1 MYEGDRR
8 AIYGVNGIG
17 VSLAIMEIGKRNQ
30 LLVFTTFRLLF
41 SEVKCTWKWTS
52 KTEHLKMAKTDCF
65 YLTGLLEHTP

>member
-30 LLVFTTFRLLF
+30 LPVFTFRRLF
-41 SEVKCTWKWTS
+41 SE
-52 KTEHLKMAKTDCF
+52 EMHLEMDI
-65 YLTGLLEHTP
+65 